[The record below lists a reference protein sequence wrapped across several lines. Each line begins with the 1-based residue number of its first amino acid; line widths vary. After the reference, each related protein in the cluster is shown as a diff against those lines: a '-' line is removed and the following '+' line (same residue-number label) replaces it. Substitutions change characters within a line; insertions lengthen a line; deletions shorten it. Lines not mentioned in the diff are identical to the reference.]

1 MENIALCLSDYGEY
15 FTGLVFPNLT
25 QNDTE
30 LPPITTYKI
39 RHNPK
44 LVDSTSYIAQ
54 SSNTFSHENSLLDS
68 KYLTFGFAF
77 LQDALERTIVE
88 RQTNT
93 TLRIGLYAQQEAY
106 PNTLFDFFDISIYL
120 SFFVM
125 ISFMTPAA
133 LLVKNIV
140 FEKERRLKEMMRKS

>member
-1 MENIALCLSDYGEY
+1 
-15 FTGLVFPNLT
+15 
-25 QNDTE
+25 
-30 LPPITTYKI
+30 
-39 RHNPK
+39 
-44 LVDSTSYIAQ
+44 
-54 SSNTFSHENSLLDS
+54 
-68 KYLTFGFAF
+68 
-77 LQDALERTIVE
+77 LEKTIVE

-106 PNTLFDFFDISIYL
+106 PNTLFDSFDITIYL

-140 FEKERRLKEMMRKS
+140 FEKERRLKEMMRES